1 MNAAIYARVSTKDKD
16 QTNENQLREL
26 RAFAER
32 LGYSVYKEY
41 CDQESGGSA
50 ERPQFQQLFADAYQ
64 RRFDAVLFWSLDR
77 FSREGVT
84 ETLNHLQRLT
94 TTGVQFKS
102 FTEQY
107 LDSTGV
113 FRDAIIGFLAAIAKQ
128 ERVRF
133 SERIKAGQA
142 RSNKAPGR
150 PALADS
156 VIAEL
161 RRLRGEGLSFKKI
174 QMATGVPVA
183 TMHKYLVADEKTI
196 LV

>member
-1 MNAAIYARVSTKDKD
+1 MKSAAAIYARVSTRDKG
-16 QTNENQLREL
+16 QTNDNQLLEL

-41 CDQESGGSA
+41 CDQESGGTA

-64 RRFDAVLFWSLDR
+64 RRFDVVLFWSLDR
-77 FSREGVT
+77 FSREGVG
-84 ETLNHLQRLT
+84 ETLGHLQRLNVA
-94 TTGVQFKS
+94 GVQFKS

-107 LDSTGV
+107 LDSTGL
-113 FRDAIIGFLAAIAKQ
+113 FKDAIIAILAAIAKQ

-142 RSNKAPGR
+142 RSSKKPGR
-150 PALADS
+150 PTLDPAK
-156 VIAEL
+156 VAEL

-174 QMATGVPVA
+174 QVATGVPVA
-183 TMHKYLVADEKTI
+183 TMHKYLVG
-196 LV
+196 